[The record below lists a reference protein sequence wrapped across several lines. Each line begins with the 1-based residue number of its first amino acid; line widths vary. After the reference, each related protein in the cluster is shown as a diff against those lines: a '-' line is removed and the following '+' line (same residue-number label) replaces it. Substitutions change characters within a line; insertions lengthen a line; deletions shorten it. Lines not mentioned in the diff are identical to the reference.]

1 MVGEGAVTPAEVARL
16 LVAIGAVEMRPDPED
31 WFTWTSGRRA
41 PIYCDNRVLMG
52 FPAERQ
58 AIADAL
64 VEAVR
69 ARQPD
74 VEVIAGTATA
84 GIPHAAW
91 VAERMRLPMV
101 YVRGSTKGHGKRKRV
116 EGASLVGERVVVIE
130 DLMSTGGSA
139 ADSVEALREEGGKV
153 VGVQAI
159 VSYGFPAAQ
168 QRFEALGLPAAAL
181 TDYDAILE
189 LLDLDEVRAR
199 VLREWRES

>member
-1 MVGEGAVTPAEVARL
+1 MTSTEVAKL
-16 LVAIGAVEMRPDPED
+16 LIGIGAVEVRPDPES
-31 WFTWTSGRRA
+31 WFTWASGRRS
-41 PIYCDNRVLMG
+41 PVYCDNRMLMG
-52 FPAERQ
+52 FPRERQ
-58 AIADAL
+58 MIADAL

-91 VAERMRLPMV
+91 VAERMSLPMV
-101 YVRGSTKGHGKRKRV
+101 YVRGSAKGHGRQKRV
-116 EGASLVGERVVVIE
+116 EGAPLAGERVVLIE

-139 ADSVEALREEGGKV
+139 ADAVEAIRDEGGKV

-159 VSYGFPAAQ
+159 VSWGFAAAEE
-168 QRFEALGLPAAAL
+168 RFEALGVPMAVL
-181 TDYDAILE
+181 TDYDAILG
-189 LLDLDEVRAR
+189 LLDLDPVRLR

>member
-1 MVGEGAVTPAEVARL
+1 MVGKVAVSPAEVAQL
-16 LVAIGAVEMRPDPED
+16 LVRIGAVEVRPDPED

-41 PIYCDNRVLMG
+41 PVYCDNRILMG

-58 AIADAL
+58 RIADAL

-69 ARQPD
+69 ASQPD

-101 YVRGSTKGHGKRKRV
+101 YVRASAKRHGKQKRV
-116 EGASLVGERVVVIE
+116 EGASLSGERVVVIE

-139 ADSVEALREEGGKV
+139 ADSVDALREEGGKV

-159 VSYGFPAAQ
+159 VSYGLPAAER
-168 QRFEALGLPAAAL
+168 RFEPLGVPIAAL
-181 TDYDAILE
+181 TDYDAILA
-189 LLDLDEVRAR
+189 LLDLDEVRLR